1 MPAQQAHTTRKEQR
15 RVSARVTLPPGCY
28 GLDMADGTRYNAN
41 RDGRVLVADQHA
53 AAIRSGYYGQT
64 GVMVASEEHRLG
76 TRHTRECTTCRPTR
90 RWNAWNTRC
99 PRCGAPTTLTEEAST
114 P

>member
-1 MPAQQAHTTRKEQR
+1 M
-15 RVSARVTLPPGCY
+15 SARVNLPPGCY

-41 RDGRVLVADQHA
+41 RDGRVLVADRHA
-53 AAIRSGYYGQT
+53 DAIRAGWYGQA

-76 TRHTRECTTCRPTR
+76 TRTTRECRQCTPTR
-90 RWNAWNTRC
+90 RWNAWNTEC
-99 PRCGAPTTLTEEAST
+99 PRCGAVTTLSEET